1 MNEEVDEHVPR
12 RLAEQLVIAQKLL
25 AQQPPA
31 QGPARIGECEV
42 GNSLLCHD
50 AVAMSVP
57 EGQRRSRS
65 SPRRSFAGGQPM
77 VLALGAE
84 NMVDEYAVERPA
96 ELAQDV
102 GNVNVAVSRGRV
114 TAWM

>member
-31 QGPARIGECEV
+31 QGPARIGEGEV
-42 GNSLLCHD
+42 GNSLPCLD

-65 SPRRSFAGGQPM
+65 SPRRSFAGGRPR
-77 VLALGAE
+77 VFALGDDTMIEEFAG
-84 NMVDEYAVERPA
+84 ERPA
-96 ELAQDV
+96 EVELEFGEAK
-102 GNVNVAVSRGRV
+102 
-114 TAWM
+114 

>member
-42 GNSLLCHD
+42 GNYLLCLD
-50 AVAMSVP
+50 AVAVYVP
-57 EGQRRSRS
+57 EGQRRTRS

-77 VLALGAE
+77 DFALGDDH
-84 NMVDEYAVERPA
+84 MVVEFDVARPA
-96 ELAQDV
+96 DFRQ
-102 GNVNVAVSRGRV
+102 
-114 TAWM
+114 AWGDW

>member
-31 QGPARIGECEV
+31 RGPARLGECEV
-42 GNSLLCHD
+42 GNSLLCLD

-57 EGQRRSRS
+57 EGPRRSRS
-65 SPRRSFAGGQPM
+65 SPRRIFAGCQPM
-77 VLALGAE
+77 VFAL
-84 NMVDEYAVERPA
+84 
-96 ELAQDV
+96 
-102 GNVNVAVSRGRV
+102 GNVNMFTGFYVHPPPAV
-114 TAWM
+114 TP